1 MCSQSSALPEKDRS
15 GLGYA
20 PSLNH
25 VGVVV
30 GDLDQAIEF
39 YTQAIGFDVLGGP
52 ATFTYEA
59 VGDARSLTDVFG
71 ERYREVRM
79 CWLATGG
86 VTGFELFQF
95 IDPPTEQSPPFQY
108 WKTGLMHVAVTV
120 HDVDIVADRIV
131 AHGGVRASQVWRW
144 NEGHYWIYC
153 RDPWGNIV
161 ELNSMSYER
170 VNANRGT

>member
-120 HDVDIVADRIV
+120 HD
-131 AHGGVRASQVWRW
+131 
-144 NEGHYWIYC
+144 
-153 RDPWGNIV
+153 
-161 ELNSMSYER
+161 
-170 VNANRGT
+170 